1 LVFTKLNLRFE
12 SGSVT
17 FTAPGSGATGT
28 FSGPSATYNWNTAQS
43 GAGGHKL
50 QSKVQD
56 AAGNVGMSA
65 PVDVTVSSSDITPPS
80 VTITY
85 PTSGI
90 RVARGVK
97 MSITANASDKVGV
110 ALVRTYVDG
119 SVICEQ
125 KAGPYSCP
133 WTPDGHG
140 KTNIQVQALDSAG
153 NAAVAS
159 VSVFPR

>member
-1 LVFTKLNLRFE
+1 
-12 SGSVT
+12 
-17 FTAPGSGATGT
+17 
-28 FSGPSATYNWNTAQS
+28 
-43 GAGGHKL
+43 
-50 QSKVQD
+50 
-56 AAGNVGMSA
+56 
-65 PVDVTVSSSDITPPS
+65 

-85 PTSGI
+85 PASGI

-125 KAGPYSCP
+125 KIAPSYSYSYSCP
-133 WTPDGHG
+133 WTPASRG
-140 KTNIQVQALDSAG
+140 KTNIQVQALDSTG